1 MYCAKIPK
9 HRLMSVR
16 VRLSIF
22 YALLGF
28 GFLVIFSVG
37 MFVLAGALVNEQID
51 ILLSHNAIHV
61 QEHIAITEDGQ
72 IAVTPIPSVSGVKTG
87 GEIGF
92 QVWDAQNT
100 LVYKNNP
107 DLPETPLSEKGLQE
121 KLLHFES
128 TSLMGY
134 RVLSVPIVRPQG
146 TMGVLQMGYNLS
158 VFSIF
163 ENEFTRRMLLF
174 IFLAVVFT
182 SVLVSLLI
190 NHDIKRIVKITH
202 TVKQINESDD
212 PSLRIVDNG
221 SIVDEIG
228 QLTSAFNHTME
239 RLETIIN
246 SQRRFLSDVSH
257 ELRTPM
263 TIIKGNVE
271 IMRRFGAID
280 DESLDT
286 IESQTDRLTRLVNSL
301 LLLEQVET
309 GQLPIQKTTVNL
321 TDLLLEVFQEL
332 IVIAQGRQQRMQVNE
347 IDLANVAGSRDQ
359 LKQVLV
365 NLISNAIN
373 YTPIGGDIRL
383 ALRKE
388 GGWVLVSVYDSGPGI
403 PEDVVPHLFERFY
416 RGEKS
421 RSWQTGSGF
430 GLGLSIAYW
439 IVRNHNG
446 HIEVNTKLGKGT
458 EFVIWLPVSDTV
470 PSKN

>member
-1 MYCAKIPK
+1 
-9 HRLMSVR
+9 MSVR

-28 GFLVIFSVG
+28 AFLAIFSTGV
-37 MFVLAGALVNEQID
+37 FVLAGSLINEQID
-51 ILLSHNAIHV
+51 ILLSHQAIHV
-61 QEHIAITEDGQ
+61 QEHIGITEDGQ
-72 IAVTPIPSVSGVKTG
+72 IAVTPMPAVSGVKTG
-87 GEIGF
+87 GEISF
-92 QVWDAQNT
+92 QVWDAQND

-107 DLPETPLSEKGLQE
+107 DLQDSPLSEKGLRE
-121 KLLHFES
+121 KLLQFES
-128 TSLMGY
+128 NGLLGY
-134 RVLSVPIVRPQG
+134 RVFSMPIVRSEG
-146 TMGVLQMGYNLS
+146 TLGVLQMGYNLS
-158 VFSIF
+158 AFSIID
-163 ENEFTRRMLLF
+163 NEFTRRMF
-174 IFLAVVFT
+174 IFILLAVIFAG
-182 SVLVSLLI
+182 VLVSLLI
-190 NHDIKRIVKITH
+190 NHDIKRIVKITN

-228 QLTSAFNHTME
+228 QLTSAFNQTME

-301 LLLEQVET
+301 MLLEQAET
-309 GQLPIQKTTVNL
+309 GQLPMQRTTVNL

-332 IVIAQGRQQRMQVNE
+332 TVIARGREQRMQVIE

-373 YTPIGGDIRL
+373 YTPIGGDIRVS
-383 ALRKE
+383 LRKE
-388 GGWVLVSVYDSGPGI
+388 GSWVIISVQDSGPGI

-421 RSWQTGSGF
+421 RTWQTGSGF
-430 GLGLSIAYW
+430 GLGLSIAYS

-446 HIEVNTKLGKGT
+446 QIDVSTRPGKGT
-458 EFVIWLPVSDTV
+458 EFLVRLPVSEIASD
-470 PSKN
+470 